1 MDEPLSKRIKL
12 DDPSKATSK
21 TELQKNS
28 ANMLYPVLSDEL
40 FQDIP
45 LIEVYVTTIKKAKFI
60 SSVIVELNAKMSI
73 PELSHLK
80 RVRGR
85 DVLLYPTE
93 NLTLPQ
99 LRDMME
105 ERFVDCSPLEKNIRT
120 ALVARY
126 PPKLRFQLDKV
137 QNLWPCNF
145 HKDNYLE
152 KLVVNTLF
160 NPKELQEHAKYMEV
174 AIDVAKVYQ
183 EKRLASKFLT
193 FCNDIV
199 ESTTDD
205 GLFSEVTKAPPP
217 PVKQLYTSD
226 TDRRFKNI
234 GVVIVDPVINT
245 IVAVGYD
252 NRLENPCQHAVMVA
266 IDGVAR
272 TQNGG
277 AWNELYDYT
286 PTISQIPKSGN
297 TMLRQKPEMLNL
309 QGISSDVLALL
320 KEKHQEVGFGARL
333 FTGKTAE
340 GAPSGPY
347 LCTGY
352 DVYVTHEPCMMCA
365 MALVHS
371 RVKRVFYGTKVGNGA
386 LGTCCKLHTIREL
399 NHHYVVFC
407 GLLEERCRDLD
418 V

>member
-1 MDEPLSKRIKL
+1 MSEPESKRIKL
-12 DDPSKATSK
+12 DDSRGSK

-28 ANMLYPVLSDEL
+28 ANMLYPVLADEL
-40 FQDIP
+40 FKDIP
-45 LIEVYVTTIKKAKFI
+45 LIEVFVTTIKKAKYI
-60 SSVIVELNAKMSI
+60 SSVVVELNSKMPV

-85 DVLLYPTE
+85 DVLICPTA
-93 NLTLPQ
+93 NLTVDQ
-99 LRDMME
+99 LRTKME
-105 ERFVDCSPLEKNIRT
+105 ERFIDCSPLERNIRT
-120 ALVARY
+120 ALVAKHA
-126 PPKLRFQLDKV
+126 PKLRFQLDKV

-174 AIDVAKVYQ
+174 AIDVAKFYQ
-183 EKRLASKFLT
+183 EKRIATKFLS
-193 FCNDIV
+193 FCNEFV
-199 ESTTDD
+199 ESNNESTNMYEIQEPKSTFAT
-205 GLFSEVTKAPPP
+205 GQK
-217 PVKQLYTSD
+217 
-226 TDRRFKNI
+226 RFRNI
-234 GVVIVDPVINT
+234 GVVIVDPEINT
-245 IVAVGYD
+245 VVSVGFD
-252 NRLENPCQHAVMVA
+252 NRMEHPCQHAVMIA

-277 AWNELYDYT
+277 AWNDLYSYQ
-286 PTISQIPKSGN
+286 PTINTLPKSGN

-320 KEKHQEVGFGARL
+320 KEKHQEVGFGARM
-333 FTGKTAE
+333 FTGKTSD
-340 GAPSGPY
+340 GTPMGPY

-365 MALVHS
+365 MALIHS
-371 RVKRVFYGTKVGNGA
+371 RVKRVFYGTKVRKGA
-386 LGTCCKLHTIREL
+386 LGTSSKLHTIREL

-418 V
+418 L